1 LDTAAKKRSVA
12 ILRILYQAAR
22 PLGATRVARE
32 LEVIGI
38 DMSQR
43 TVRNYLAAMD
53 REGLTR
59 SCGRKGREITPRGE
73 QELAN
78 AFVAEKVGFISAKVD
93 ELSCQMTFDARRRRG
108 TIILNISTVPAARID
123 EALREITATFQAGLG
138 MGRYAAIA
146 RPGETLGRF
155 RAPDDSFAV
164 GTVCSVTINGILL
177 SAGIP
182 ATSRF
187 GGLVEMV
194 DGRPVR
200 FTEMIYYDASS
211 LDPLEVFI
219 SGHMTS
225 VGEAARTG
233 NGIIG
238 AGFREIPA
246 VAVAKVR
253 KLCTRLEAVGLGG
266 VLAVGKPNR
275 PLLEVPV
282 SEGRAGLVV
291 VGGLNPLAAVEEAGI
306 ETHNK
311 ALTGLFE
318 FEQTVDFTQ
327 LESLVGRHPAPDD
340 SR

>member
-1 LDTAAKKRSVA
+1 MYTITSKRTIA
-12 ILRILYQAAR
+12 ILRALQRAGR
-22 PLGATRVARE
+22 PVGATRVARE

-38 DMSQR
+38 DVSQR
-43 TVRNYLAAMD
+43 TVRYCLAAMD
-53 REGLTR
+53 RDGFTR
-59 SCGRKGREITPRGE
+59 RCGKKGREITVLGE

-78 AFVAEKVGFISAKVD
+78 AFVVEKVGFISAKVD
-93 ELSCQMTFDARRRRG
+93 ELACQMTFEPRRRRG
-108 TIILNISTVPAARID
+108 TIILNISTVPAARIE
-123 EALREITATFQAGLG
+123 EALREIAATFEARLG
-138 MGRYAAIA
+138 MGRYSAIA
-146 RPGETLGRF
+146 PPGETLGRF
-155 RAPDDSFAV
+155 RAPDDSFAI

-187 GGLVEMV
+187 GGLVELV

-200 FTEMIYYDASS
+200 FTEMIYYDGSS

-225 VGEAARTG
+225 VREAVRTG
-233 NGIIG
+233 NGTIG

-246 VAVAKVR
+246 VTVAKVR
-253 KLCTRLEAVGLGG
+253 KLCTRLDAIGLGG

-275 PLLEVPV
+275 ALLEVPV

-291 VGGLNPLAAVEEAGI
+291 VGGLNPLAAAEEAGI

-311 ALTGLFE
+311 ALTSLFE
-318 FEQTVDFTQ
+318 FEQMADFTK
-327 LESLVGRHPAPDD
+327 LESLAGVVAGPDHTQ
-340 SR
+340 